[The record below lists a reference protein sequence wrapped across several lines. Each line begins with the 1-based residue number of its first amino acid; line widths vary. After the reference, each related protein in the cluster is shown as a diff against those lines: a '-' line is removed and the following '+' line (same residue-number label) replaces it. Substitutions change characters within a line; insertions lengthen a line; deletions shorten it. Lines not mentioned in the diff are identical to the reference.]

1 MINPLFS
8 PVQSDDCG
16 GEPYSEYGLYSKPSL
31 QSLTVNPLYSR
42 TFNSL
47 AANYHNYQTSAD
59 QRRVQFRLR
68 PQWSQRSQHNKQP
81 ETVPVEVLEVEDRSG
96 PDGMDVLEAPLQQPR
111 RESFASCLT
120 CELIKMGSASPYADN
135 SCPQC
140 GRDWSN

>member
-1 MINPLFS
+1 M
-8 PVQSDDCG
+8 QSDDA
-16 GEPYSEYGLYSKPSL
+16 YTEYGLYEKPGL
-31 QSLTVNPLYSR
+31 HSLTVNPLYNR

-47 AANYHNYQTSAD
+47 AAAAD

-68 PQWSQRSQHNKQP
+68 SQWSHRSQHNTQH
-81 ETVPVEVLEVEDRSG
+81 ETVPVEVEVEARARARQEEMDMLEV
-96 PDGMDVLEAPLQQPR
+96 PHQPR

>member
-1 MINPLFS
+1 MINS
-8 PVQSDDCG
+8 VQPEECG
-16 GEPYSEYGLYSKPSL
+16 DAYTEYGLYEKPSL
-31 QSLTVNPLYSR
+31 HSLTVNPLYNR

-47 AANYHNYQTSAD
+47 AAD

-68 PQWSQRSQHNKQP
+68 SQWSHRSQHNKQE
-81 ETVPVEVLEVEDRSG
+81 ETVPLEVEVEARARQEE
-96 PDGMDVLEAPLQQPR
+96 MDMLEVPLQPR
-111 RESFASCLT
+111 RESFAPCLT